1 MFEIKKVTEENYG
14 LAKKFLQN
22 VPSIKDID
30 EDVLYNASLLYDDTE
45 ISGAVAFEK
54 FHSYALVR
62 YFIFKRHI
70 DAEVIKE
77 LFLSLEESAKE
88 SNMKYIFSVVTTSDI
103 ESLFKSL
110 SFTEIDKN
118 KVFIDEEMFMNSKFK
133 DTKMMIK
140 ELTN

>member
-14 LAKKFLQN
+14 LAMKFLQN

-30 EDVLYNASLLYDDTE
+30 EEVLYNASLLYDDTE

-70 DAEVIKE
+70 EAEVIKE
-77 LFLSLEESAKE
+77 LFLSLEDSAKE
-88 SNMKYIFSVVTTSDI
+88 CNMKFIFSVVTTDDI
-103 ESLFKSL
+103 ESLFKEL
-110 SFTEIDKN
+110 SFKEIDKE
-118 KVFIDEEMFMNSKFK
+118 KVFIDEENFLKSKFK

-140 ELTN
+140 ELV